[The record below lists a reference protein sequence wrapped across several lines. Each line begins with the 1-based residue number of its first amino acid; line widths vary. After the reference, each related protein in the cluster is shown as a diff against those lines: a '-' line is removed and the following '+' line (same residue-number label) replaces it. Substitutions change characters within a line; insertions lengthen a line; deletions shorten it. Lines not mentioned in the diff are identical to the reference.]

1 MFKNEQLGPK
11 ANGKPATNKDY
22 FAQGWEA
29 ARAGYEVEE
38 CPYYATS
45 TAEKHWKLGHQSDD

>member
-1 MFKNEQLGPK
+1 MFKNEQLSLK

-29 ARAGYEVEE
+29 ARAGYE
-38 CPYYATS
+38 
-45 TAEKHWKLGHQSDD
+45 LD